1 MRPREVLL
9 LTLRPL
15 MVAGVIITGFAT
27 SAFCE
32 DGDSGKAA
40 YEASCAACHGQSG
53 KGDGP
58 AGAELRAKPPNLTS
72 MAKRNGGIFPTEI
85 VMERGRAEPMAT
97 MRCPF
102 GAPYSAPN
110 QRMSFDA
117 AFWRSSAI
125 CKPSRSNEH
134 RRCRNLP
141 LGRPRMTLGPAL
153 ACVALAVAGCVFG
166 LSCGVLPID
175 AAQAQSTQPSPVE
188 RARTTVETLIN
199 RLRGRDMPAG
209 IEKANGNIE
218 ATQVD
223 LAAKYS
229 GRVRP

>member
-40 YEASCAACHGQSG
+40 YEASCAECHGQSG

-85 VMERGRAEPMAT
+85 VYRVIDGTRTRRAHGNYEMPVW
-97 MRCPF
+97 
-102 GAPYSAPN
+102 GS
-110 QRMSFDA
+110 
-117 AFWRSSAI
+117 
-125 CKPSRSNEH
+125 
-134 RRCRNLP
+134 
-141 LGRPRMTLGPAL
+141 
-153 ACVALAVAGCVFG
+153 VFG
-166 LSCGVLPID
+166 SEPEDVVRRRILAIIGYL
-175 AAQAQSTQPSPVE
+175 QA
-188 RARTTVETLIN
+188 I
-199 RLRGRDMPAG
+199 
-209 IEKANGNIE
+209 
-218 ATQVD
+218 QV
-223 LAAKYS
+223 K
-229 GRVRP
+229 